1 MSVPLVTVDLPA
13 EAAAVFDEAAAL
25 EGISRAGAVR
35 RAAAVYRDHLLEVD
49 SRVDVTVYLGDQLSA
64 RMHEPIPRKSAPFLV
79 ISGHGVDI
87 FLHPVD
93 DEQPTAEEVASL
105 DRLIDAL
112 TAYRDRLDP
121 LVDLGRRDDRQ
132 HG

>member
-1 MSVPLVTVDLPA
+1 MSFPLVTVELTA
-13 EAAAVFDEAAAL
+13 EAAAVFDDAAAL

-35 RAAAVYRDHLLEVD
+35 RAAAIYRDHLLEVD
-49 SRVDVTVYLGDQLSA
+49 SRVDVTVYLGEQLTA
-64 RMHEPIPRKSAPFLV
+64 RLHEPVPRTSAPFLV
-79 ISGHGVDI
+79 ITGHGVDI

-112 TAYRDRLDP
+112 TAYRDLLDP
-121 LVDLGRRDDRQ
+121 LVDLGEA
-132 HG
+132 